1 VDGWF
6 WISGTRSGVPAG
18 EAFIERGAWLT
29 PDIEVVPTEPRRP
42 HAVAGTVKQLPHWL
56 ALAGMAVFF
65 TRKSHAAPVFARNTM
80 NRID

>member
-1 VDGWF
+1 LEND
-6 WISGTRSGVPAG
+6 PAFKL
-18 EAFIERGAWLT
+18 ARPFIERGAWLR
-29 PDIEVVPTEPRRP
+29 PDIEAVPTEPRRP
-42 HAVAGTVKQLPHWL
+42 PAEVATVKKWPHWL